1 MKNVNLKTA
10 VRLRVRLE
18 ASLEEELR
26 AAKNRFLTQY
36 ENIILDYLNED
47 DKVKF
52 MQLPWK

>member
-1 MKNVNLKTA
+1 MKNVNLRTA

-26 AAKNRFLTQY
+26 AAKKRFLAQY
-36 ENIILDYLNED
+36 ENIILDYLKED

>member
-10 VRLRVRLE
+10 IRLRVRLE

-26 AAKNRFLTQY
+26 AAKNRFLAQY
-36 ENIILDYLNED
+36 ENIILDYLKDD

-52 MQLPWK
+52 LDLPW